1 MTIDSDMKAGGE
13 SLGTISR
20 NYEGVGISSVYPY
33 FQQLFRLALRGHSLP
48 FQRIS
53 SKCAADSQHTSCG
66 WRHDHAACGNIR
78 LDGHGYHHEEHHDS
92 GANHGELGYRGV
104 RRSNHFAGQPSH
116 LSWI

>member
-33 FQQLFRLALRGHSLP
+33 FQRLFRLALRGHSLQ

-53 SKCAADSQHTSCG
+53 SKRAADSRNTSCG
-66 WRHDHAACGNIR
+66 WRHDHTSTRDVLMVNSC
-78 LDGHGYHHEEHHDS
+78 HHYER
-92 GANHGELGYRGV
+92 NHNPRSV
-104 RRSNHFAGQPSH
+104 RSK
-116 LSWI
+116 L